1 MLQLSITWHFATN
14 YRLKMSKHEN
24 ENFFIEEDIGST
36 LLLTCNRDETRN
48 LKFWYLGLGDSD
60 HITGGKDIFFCIV
73 DESVKDSISFGNKT
87 KVSIMSRGDIII
99 RLKNEDYQ
107 FVFQTYYVP
116 TLKTNILSIEQL
128 LEKGYK
134 IETNKKKLVK
144 RYGTKRL
151 IVKVTLLK
159 ANMFK

>member
-1 MLQLSITWHFATN
+1 
-14 YRLKMSKHEN
+14 
-24 ENFFIEEDIGST
+24 
-36 LLLTCNRDETRN
+36 
-48 LKFWYLGLGDSD
+48 
-60 HITGGKDIFFCIV
+60 
-73 DESVKDSISFGNKT
+73 
-87 KVSIMSRGDIII
+87 MSRGDIII